1 MTTNRNR
8 AVAALTA
15 AGLLW
20 GTTVPLSKLAMEWL
34 PPGWLTAA
42 RFGVAAV
49 ILLAVARRRGLRRAF
64 TPLVL
69 ASGAAGYGGSVLVQ
83 NIGISRTSVTQ
94 AALLIGAVPVLVA
107 VIAALWH
114 RTVAAPVAW
123 AGFAVSLGGVAL
135 VTRGHGGG
143 ATLGGDGLVL
153 VSLLLSATFTVAQT
167 RLLADRDPVSVT
179 AVQFLGAALAG
190 LTFSAA
196 TEGLPPAPH
205 AAGAVLVTAA
215 LAIGG
220 TLAPFTLF
228 AYGQSRVPAVV
239 AGAFVNIEPLVGA
252 VAGIVLF
259 GNPAGPAQAAGGAAI
274 LGGIALSS
282 LPLIGGRATPRPDP
296 ARGDAAEPAVALP
309 DRGAPDSE
317 PALALAGEAGSA
329 LKPRPVWPREGR
341 RPPGRRRTRVS
352 GGRLRRLSAGST
364 RWPAG
369 RRRPR
374 HGVRRGTRG
383 PAEAGPPQRTPAGG
397 PGRGSARS
405 RDRYAAPLG
414 LC

>member
-42 RFGVAAV
+42 RFGVAAA

-69 ASGAAGYGGSVLVQ
+69 ASGAVGYGGSVLLQ
-83 NIGISRTSVTQ
+83 NAGIARTSVTQ

-107 VIAALWH
+107 VIAAIWH

-123 AGFAVSLGGVAL
+123 AGFAVSLAGVAL

-167 RLLADRDPVSVT
+167 RLLAGRDPVSVT

-215 LAIGG
+215 LALGG

-228 AYGQSRVPAVV
+228 AYGQSRVAAVV

-259 GNPAGPAQAAGGAAI
+259 GNPAGPAQAIGGAAI

-282 LPLIGGRATPRPDP
+282 LPLIGGRAAPAPDPVRPD
-296 ARGDAAEPAVALP
+296 DADPVWREDADVIWREDADPVWREDADPVWREDA
-309 DRGAPDSE
+309 D
-317 PALALAGEAGSA
+317 PALAL
-329 LKPRPVWPREGR
+329 
-341 RPPGRRRTRVS
+341 
-352 GGRLRRLSAGST
+352 LRKSAGST

-374 HGVRRGTRG
+374 RAARRGTRG
-383 PAEAGPPQRTPAGG
+383 PAEAGPPRRTPDGG

-405 RDRYAAPLG
+405 RDRCAAPRG
-414 LC
+414 RC